1 MFRYFLLKYEDLVED
16 TMNMTRQLYAFSG
29 VEFGDAVRRH
39 VLQLTEG
46 GERSLGTFQLSR
58 PKSFDHNHWRQEM
71 KRSTVEDIEK
81 SPVCHNFMKQM
92 GYQNI
97 YL

>member
-39 VLQLTEG
+39 VLQLTE
-46 GERSLGTFQLSR
+46 
-58 PKSFDHNHWRQEM
+58 D
-71 KRSTVEDIEK
+71 
-81 SPVCHNFMKQM
+81 
-92 GYQNI
+92 
-97 YL
+97 